1 MSSRVLRRWKY
12 HEDRCRTMREL
23 SGELCDRQTG
33 NRANK
38 EEKKLVTMTQDAQRV
53 SGKMLGDGGGVNR
66 CSTTNSTSGH
76 PNRWPLFTL
85 IYYKPFISHKQD

>member
-1 MSSRVLRRWKY
+1 MCSRVLRRWKY

-53 SGKMLGDGGGVNR
+53 SGKMLGEWGRG
-66 CSTTNSTSGH
+66 
-76 PNRWPLFTL
+76 
-85 IYYKPFISHKQD
+85 KQVLNNQFHLRTPKQVAIVYTDLLQTIH

>member
-1 MSSRVLRRWKY
+1 MCSRVLRRWKY

-53 SGKMLGDGGGVNR
+53 SGKMLGEWGRG
-66 CSTTNSTSGH
+66 
-76 PNRWPLFTL
+76 
-85 IYYKPFISHKQD
+85 KQVLNNQFHLRRPKQVAIVYTDLLQTIH

>member
-38 EEKKLVTMTQDAQRV
+38 DEKKLVTMTQEAQRV
-53 SGKMLGDGGGVNR
+53 SGKMLGEWGRG
-66 CSTTNSTSGH
+66 
-76 PNRWPLFTL
+76 
-85 IYYKPFISHKQD
+85 KQVLNNQFHLRRPKQVAIVYTDLLQTIH

>member
-1 MSSRVLRRWKY
+1 MCSRVLRRWKY

-38 EEKKLVTMTQDAQRV
+38 EEKKLVTMTQEAQRV
-53 SGKMLGDGGGVNR
+53 SGKMLGEWGRG
-66 CSTTNSTSGH
+66 
-76 PNRWPLFTL
+76 
-85 IYYKPFISHKQD
+85 KQVLNNQFHLRTPKQVAIVYTDLLQTIH